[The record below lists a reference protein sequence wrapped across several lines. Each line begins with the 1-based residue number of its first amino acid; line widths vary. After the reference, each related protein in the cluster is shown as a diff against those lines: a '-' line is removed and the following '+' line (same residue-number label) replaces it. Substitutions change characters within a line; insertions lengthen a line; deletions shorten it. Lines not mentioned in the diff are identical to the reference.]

1 VSSLATV
8 LVSWAA
14 VHVFV
19 ACCYAFLFFRQQ
31 HGAEYLSFALLSV
44 ALAVFSVSSAVVQEA
59 PDGFTSSIAQ
69 NGQFIAIAA
78 GLATFV
84 AFASQLLDL
93 RGSPWTVFGAIY
105 AMVTTIAAL
114 SGALFDPGRPLPI
127 RGALVPF
134 APVTHE
140 VAMEPTG
147 VAIIVVGVVLGTA
160 FIADLRR
167 KAKGNPDVRML
178 TVVGAIVIPAWVIDA
193 VARVAQLRTFY
204 IFGHAAI
211 FGTIMVSYV
220 LMRRF
225 VQAGDELERRTLE
238 LRRSYDE
245 LRHVQEE
252 LVHKEQLAAVGE
264 LSAVIAHEVRNPL
277 AVLKNAVSGLRRQ
290 ELSTEDRATLFSIL
304 DEETDRLNRLVRDLL
319 AYARPVEPQST
330 PLPVEPIVRKAIDLA
345 FRGNARSSSIDIKV
359 ELAGVPASVEGDKDL
374 IERALIN
381 IVENALQAM
390 PNGGRLVVTGMA
402 AEYEGELMVTLA
414 FRDTGEGM
422 DTLVRSRA
430 RDPFFTTRPSGTGLG
445 LAIVERVIRAHG
457 GTVELAKNDD
467 AGSTVKVTLPAR
479 RRAGAARQFVPR

>member
-1 VSSLATV
+1 VSALATV

-14 VHVFV
+14 VHLFV
-19 ACCYAFLFFRQQ
+19 AGCYGFLFFRQR

-44 ALAVFSVSSAVVQEA
+44 ALAVFSIASAVVLEA

-69 NGQFIAIAA
+69 SVQIIAISV

-84 AFASQLLDL
+84 AFAAQLLDL
-93 RGSPWTVFGAIY
+93 RATRWTALGAIY
-105 AMVTTIAAL
+105 AAAATITTL
-114 SGALFDPGRPLPI
+114 SGAVFDPGRPV
-127 RGALVPF
+127 ATEDVLVSF
-134 APVTHE
+134 APLTHE
-140 VAMEPTG
+140 VAMRPAG
-147 VAIIVVGVVLGTA
+147 IAIIVVGVILGTA
-160 FIADLRR
+160 FIGDLRR
-167 KAKGNPDVRML
+167 RARGNPDVRML
-178 TVVGAIVIPAWVIDA
+178 TVIGAIVIPAWVVDA
-193 VARVAQLRTFY
+193 VARTAHLRTFY
-204 IFGHAAI
+204 IFGHAAV
-211 FGTIMVSYV
+211 FGTMMVSYM

-277 AVLKNAVSGLRRQ
+277 AVLKNAVSGLRRL
-290 ELSTEDRATLFSIL
+290 ELAPDDRATLFNVL

-330 PLPVEPIVRKAIDLA
+330 PLPVEAIVRKAIDLA
-345 FRGNARSSSIDIKV
+345 CRGNARSSNIDV
-359 ELAGVPASVEGDKDL
+359 RVDLTGLPASVEGDKDL
-374 IERALIN
+374 IERAIIN

-390 PNGGRLVVTGMA
+390 PNGGRLAVHGMA
-402 AEYEGELMVTLA
+402 AEHDGETVVTLA

-479 RRAGAARQFVPR
+479 RRAGAAPQLVPR